1 MRTVLQIVLGIAI
14 IVLAYFVYESIM
26 TPIRFNKAKNEREK
40 VTIAKMMSI
49 RDAQRAY
56 KDLHLKF
63 TSDFDTLID
72 FLANDSFAV
81 TKAIGDIP
89 ENIIDSFN
97 DIIKAREYALKK
109 GIIRREVTRVPVKDS
124 ILGED
129 FAIDSI
135 RYVPFTAGLEFT
147 MEAGEYETQSS
158 LMVKVLEVSVLYE
171 DLLKG
176 LDPQLVV
183 NYIDERLKITNYPG
197 LKFGSLTEGT
207 LTGNWE

>member
-40 VTIAKMMSI
+40 VTIAKMINI

-63 TSDFDTLID
+63 TADFDTLID
-72 FLANDSFAV
+72 FLANDSFPV

-124 ILGED
+124 ILG
-129 FAIDSI
+129 AHYPIDSI
-135 RYVPFTAGLEFT
+135 RYVPFTNGLQFV

-158 LMVKVLEVSVLYE
+158 LMVKVLEVSVLYV
-171 DLLKG
+171 DLLEG

-183 NYIDERLKITNYPG
+183 NYIDERLKITSYPG